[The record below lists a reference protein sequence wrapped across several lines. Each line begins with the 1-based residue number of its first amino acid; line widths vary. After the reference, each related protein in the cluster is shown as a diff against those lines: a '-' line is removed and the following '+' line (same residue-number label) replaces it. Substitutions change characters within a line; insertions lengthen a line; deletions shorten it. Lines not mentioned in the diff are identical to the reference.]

1 LVLGLDSRIM
11 AQNSSFAHA
20 GATAL
25 FALTALTGCASAPP
39 VAATEESVVESA
51 TEREARC
58 SVTGSNL
65 RKRDCRG
72 EVQIIAPSSVDL
84 RPGVPSGAPRN

>member
-1 LVLGLDSRIM
+1 
-11 AQNSSFAHA
+11 
-20 GATAL
+20 
-25 FALTALTGCASAPP
+25 

>member
-1 LVLGLDSRIM
+1 MVPKPSARFYGAALAV
-11 AQNSSFAHA
+11 FAW
-20 GATAL
+20 
-25 FALTALTGCASAPP
+25 LTLAGCASAPP
-39 VAATEESVVESA
+39 PVATEESLAETA

-72 EVQIIAPSSVDL
+72 EVQVLPPSAIDL
-84 RPGVPSGAPRN
+84 RPGAPSGAPRN